1 MTASLGS
8 DVVPVELEEVDV
20 EVVVNDLSMVLSC
33 SKSSFMAE
41 TSDIVSS
48 SFSLE
53 LVEDES
59 SPSTF

>member
-1 MTASLGS
+1 
-8 DVVPVELEEVDV
+8 
-20 EVVVNDLSMVLSC
+20 MVLSC

-59 SPSTF
+59 SPSPF